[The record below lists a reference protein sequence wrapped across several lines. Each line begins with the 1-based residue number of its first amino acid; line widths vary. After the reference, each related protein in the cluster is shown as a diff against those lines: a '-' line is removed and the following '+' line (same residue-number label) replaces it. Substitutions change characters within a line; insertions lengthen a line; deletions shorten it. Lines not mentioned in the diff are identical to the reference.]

1 MLYFTEL
8 VLPKYGKARR
18 VCLCIHVLHINFLLP
33 YKICQCDRNIQKK
46 NSVTD
51 TVTTYMKEHSVYRF
65 SFSVA
70 ETQMLQVETEYSLF
84 YIT

>member
-1 MLYFTEL
+1 
-8 VLPKYGKARR
+8 
-18 VCLCIHVLHINFLLP
+18 
-33 YKICQCDRNIQKK
+33 
-46 NSVTD
+46 
-51 TVTTYMKEHSVYRF
+51 MKEHSVYRF